1 MCETRLKIETLR
13 VASILVWS
21 GIMPFYVL
29 DAKKQICF
37 SVGKFFSLSK
47 FSFVPISGPF
57 QPKTFK
63 RTIFQEKL
71 FTPILSFYATVTSC
85 KKSKE
90 FHASTL
96 KLQKPHFRPIFCFP
110 SERQFHKFVIFYL
123 NLKTFC
129 RCNFMQKISKTLLI
143 EFS

>member
-1 MCETRLKIETLR
+1 
-13 VASILVWS
+13 
-21 GIMPFYVL
+21 MPFYVL

-63 RTIFQEKL
+63 RRIFQEKL

-90 FHASTL
+90 FQASTL
-96 KLQKPHFRPIFCFP
+96 KLQKPHFRPIFVSLLSVSFIN
-110 SERQFHKFVIFYL
+110 SSYFISILRLFVVA
-123 NLKTFC
+123 
-129 RCNFMQKISKTLLI
+129 TLCKKSVKLY
-143 EFS
+143 S